1 MKRALLIFLAST
13 AVALPALASPDLA
26 KSKNCMGCHAVERK
40 LVGPAYKDI
49 AKRYANDP
57 GAADMLAQRIVQGG
71 SGVWGVIPMPANP
84 RVSAEDAKKLA
95 VWILE
100 QK

>member
-1 MKRALLIFLAST
+1 MKRALLILLASAT
-13 AVALPALASPDLA
+13 VALPALASPELA

-40 LVGPAYKDI
+40 LVGPAYRDI

-57 GAADMLAQRIVQGG
+57 TAADVLADRIVQGG

-84 RVSAEDAKKLA
+84 RISADEAHKLA
-95 VWILE
+95 RWILE

>member
-1 MKRALLIFLAST
+1 MKRALLILLASAT
-13 AVALPALASPDLA
+13 VALPALASAELA

-40 LVGPAYKDI
+40 LVGPAYRDI

-57 GAADMLAQRIVQGG
+57 AAADVLASRIVQGG

-84 RVSAEDAKKLA
+84 RVSPDEAQKLA
-95 VWILE
+95 RWILE

>member
-1 MKRALLIFLAST
+1 MKRALLILLTST
-13 AVALPALASPDLA
+13 AVALPALASPELA
-26 KSKNCMGCHAVERK
+26 QSKNCMGCHAVERK

-49 AKRYANDP
+49 AKRYASDP
-57 GAADMLAQRIVQGG
+57 TAADVLAHRIVHGG

-84 RVSAEDAKKLA
+84 RVSAEDARKLA
-95 VWILE
+95 TWVLE

>member
-1 MKRALLIFLAST
+1 MKRALLILLTST
-13 AVALPALASPDLA
+13 AVALPALASPELA
-26 KSKNCMGCHAVERK
+26 QSKNCMGCHAVERK

-49 AKRYANDP
+49 AKRYASDP
-57 GAADMLAQRIVQGG
+57 TAADVLANRIVHGG